1 MRKLRAGYDSGVDAL
16 TFLQTQAP
24 LFAGLS
30 AESLETLCAAA
41 ELKQFKAGQTIL
53 FKGSTVDAL
62 HVVATGAALVV
73 GKTAAGPAATLAS
86 LGPGEAFGEA
96 SIIEST
102 VSGAT
107 VKAGEPGA
115 MILAIPQDAF
125 LRALSQDEAFSARV
139 RALIASR
146 RPPGK

>member
-1 MRKLRAGYDSGVDAL
+1 VDAL
-16 TFLQTQAP
+16 TFLQTHAP
-24 LFAGLS
+24 LFAGL
-30 AESLETLCAAA
+30 AADVLDPLA
-41 ELKQFKAGQTIL
+41 ASSELKSFKAGQTIL

-62 HVVATGAALVV
+62 HIVATGQALVV
-73 GKTAAGPAATLAS
+73 GKTGAGAAAVLAA

-96 SIIEST
+96 SIVDST

-107 VKAGEPGA
+107 VKAGEAGA
-115 MILAIPQDAF
+115 MILAIPQDPFRRLLA
-125 LRALSQDEAFSARV
+125 QDEAFAARV

>member
-1 MRKLRAGYDSGVDAL
+1 MIPAVDAL
-16 TFLQTQAP
+16 TFLQSHVP

-30 AESLETLCAAA
+30 AESLDALAAA
-41 ELKQFKAGQTIL
+41 SELKSFKAGQTIL

-62 HVVATGAALVV
+62 HVVATGKALVV
-73 GKTAAGPAATLAS
+73 GKSGVGAAAVLAALA
-86 LGPGEAFGEA
+86 PGDAFGEA
-96 SIIEST
+96 SIVDST

-107 VKAGEPGA
+107 VKAGEEGV

-125 LRALSQDEAFSARV
+125 RRILSEDEAFGARV

-146 RPPGK
+146 RPPSR